1 MKIPQLKKK
10 PELKSCHNVTW
21 EDDYSWIHQE
31 NILEVL
37 KDSSKLLPEVRKY
50 LEDENDYFS
59 HQMSDTKE
67 IQKVLF
73 DEIKGR
79 IKLDDESLPF
89 KDVRYSY
96 WTKTTTKGNYSI
108 KLRKKID
115 SEEIEEI
122 WNGDLEKEKLKTEY
136 FGLGDLEVSYN
147 DKLLA
152 YSLDLKGSEYYT
164 IHIRDI
170 KSREQV
176 GEKIE
181 NTSGGITFSLDD
193 KYIFYSKLDDNH
205 RPREIYRHEIG
216 TPASKD
222 ILIFKEES
230 EAFTVGIGL
239 SSDEKYFFIT
249 SSDHNTSEQYY
260 FKADEIIPKPK
271 LIDKRKRGIIYS
283 VNSWNGNFYK
293 HTNEDA
299 EDFKIEKTNDLEKKE
314 WETFIPAREE
324 VLIGGLI
331 FLNNW
336 IIRSETS
343 NALSKLILRNPKN
356 NEEEEIFFSDEK
368 VIVPGVSLT
377 QRNRNTD
384 TVYLSYSSPKTPG
397 RTYLYNLKTKEKKLV
412 KEQEIPS
419 GHNSDDYIVE
429 RLECTSHD
437 GRMVPITITR
447 HKKTKLDGSA
457 KLLLYGYGSY
467 GSSMSPSFSST
478 RISLIERDIIWVTS
492 HIRGGMEKGMKWWK
506 EGKLLNKK
514 NTFEDYIASAKFLIE
529 KKFTSKGNIIGMG
542 GSAGGLLMGA
552 VVNQAPE
559 LFLGIVMAVPF
570 VDSLTTNLDHSLPL
584 TVGEF
589 DEFGNAKDKKEHFDY
604 IFSYAPYNNIKKMDY
619 PNILITTSLSD
630 NRVLFD
636 EPAKFTA
643 KLRDYKTD
651 NNLLL
656 LKTEMNAGHGG
667 KSGRDGA
674 IEEIAV
680 DYAFALKIAGKLNT
694 SSWNIKIN
702 YHINIVSRL
711 MGLAINKLA

>member
-37 KDSSKLLPEVRKY
+37 KDSSKLLPEVKKY

-115 SEEIEEI
+115 SDEIEEI
-122 WNGDLEKEKLKTEY
+122 WNGDLEKAKLKTEY

-216 TPASKD
+216 APTSKD

-283 VNSWNGNFYK
+283 VNSWNSNFYK

-331 FLNNW
+331 FLNDW

-356 NEEEEIFFSDEK
+356 DEEEEIFFSDEK

-377 QRNRNTD
+377 QRDRNTD

-552 VVNQAPE
+552 VVNQAPD

-694 SSWNIKIN
+694 
-702 YHINIVSRL
+702 
-711 MGLAINKLA
+711 

>member
-115 SEEIEEI
+115 SDEIEEI

-170 KSREQV
+170 KNKNQI

-216 TPASKD
+216 TPTIKD

-331 FLNNW
+331 FLNDW

-429 RLECTSHD
+429 RLECASHD

-552 VVNQAPE
+552 VVNQAPD

-694 SSWNIKIN
+694 
-702 YHINIVSRL
+702 
-711 MGLAINKLA
+711 

>member
-21 EDDYSWIHQE
+21 EDNYSWIHQE

-216 TPASKD
+216 TPTSKD

-260 FKADEIIPKPK
+260 FNADEIIPNPK

-331 FLNNW
+331 FLNDW

-356 NEEEEIFFSDEK
+356 DEEEEIFFSDEK

-377 QRNRNTD
+377 QRDRNTD
-384 TVYLSYSSPKTPG
+384 TVYLSYSSPKTTG
-397 RTYLYNLKTKEKKLV
+397 MTFLYNLKTKEKKLV

-514 NTFEDYIASAKFLIE
+514 NTFEDYIASANFLIE

-694 SSWNIKIN
+694 
-702 YHINIVSRL
+702 
-711 MGLAINKLA
+711 

>member
-37 KDSSKLLPEVRKY
+37 KDSSKLIPEVRKY

-115 SEEIEEI
+115 SDEIEEI

-170 KSREQV
+170 KNKNQI

-216 TPASKD
+216 TPTSKD
-222 ILIFKEES
+222 ILIFREES

-260 FKADEIIPKPK
+260 FKSDEIIPKPK

-299 EDFKIEKTNDLEKKE
+299 EDFKIEKTNNLEKKI

-429 RLECTSHD
+429 RLECASHD
-437 GRMVPITITR
+437 GRMVPLTIIR
-447 HKKTKLDGSA
+447 HKKTELDGSA

-478 RISLIERDIIWVTS
+478 RISLIDRDIIWVTS

-514 NTFEDYIASAKFLIE
+514 NTFEDYIASAKFLIK

-552 VVNQAPE
+552 VVNQAPD

-643 KLRDYKTD
+643 KLREYKTD

-694 SSWNIKIN
+694 
-702 YHINIVSRL
+702 
-711 MGLAINKLA
+711 

>member
-73 DEIKGR
+73 NEIKGR

-176 GEKIE
+176 GEKIV

-216 TPASKD
+216 TPTSKD

-314 WETFIPAREE
+314 WETYIPAREE

-331 FLNNW
+331 FLKNW

-552 VVNQAPE
+552 VVNQAPD

-694 SSWNIKIN
+694 
-702 YHINIVSRL
+702 
-711 MGLAINKLA
+711 